1 MKNFNENKKFNYSV
15 EDLKR
20 RVFLEA
26 AATAMLANLKL
37 RKQKSQWLTLVTGLL
52 QQPKFTF
59 TMKNCVF
66 IKLELGQNNYL
77 T

>member
-1 MKNFNENKKFNYSV
+1 MKNFYKDKKFNFSV

-37 RKQKSQWLTLVTGLL
+37 RKQKS
-52 QQPKFTF
+52 
-59 TMKNCVF
+59 
-66 IKLELGQNNYL
+66 
-77 T
+77 